1 MYDSKDQK
9 SYYDDDILR
18 IVSTSNNQFSPKK
31 FILKLSD
38 DKADLLISSIPF
50 EKYVDN
56 NQQTIKLENDLVSML
71 VMKLQYSNNKLD
83 NTLNINLRYFKNEK
97 INGQFELSIK
107 SLSDTD
113 IEAIKTFYK
122 EKVKTIQI

>member
-1 MYDSKDQK
+1 
-9 SYYDDDILR
+9 
-18 IVSTSNNQFSPKK
+18 
-31 FILKLSD
+31 
-38 DKADLLISSIPF
+38 
-50 EKYVDN
+50 
-56 NQQTIKLENDLVSML
+56 ML

-122 EKVKTIQI
+122 TKK